1 MGEVLTLVEPPA
13 TEPDVDWAGVPDDR
27 IPVRK
32 LPSGRA
38 EQRKAK
44 APRPSFVK
52 GPLFQDWIIAA
63 ATCGSD
69 RALALLLVTKAKAD
83 TLRED
88 WVKPPR
94 TATRALFP
102 NRMARFRAIAALERA
117 GLIEVQRRK
126 GRPPLVRLLPW
137 KGRADG

>member
-1 MGEVLTLVEPPA
+1 M
-13 TEPDVDWAGVPDDR
+13 EPDVDWADVPDDW

-38 EQRKAK
+38 ERRKAK
-44 APRPSFVK
+44 ASRPGFVK

-88 WVKPPR
+88 WIKLPR
-94 TATRALFP
+94 AAMRVLLP
-102 NRMARFRAIAALERA
+102 NRMGRSRALAALERA
-117 GLIEVQRRK
+117 GLIEVRKRK
-126 GRPPLVRLLPW
+126 GRPSLVRLVPW